1 MNFIYDI
8 LLNFNKEYY
17 EFYEWNLDDDICHI
31 RKMPIFKLTTK
42 QLTDMFNNEIQVE
55 SNFMKYI
62 YNKTEVFTKNEI
74 KTINYACLISD
85 GDNVLAVKFNKN
97 GVIISKSSLL
107 IEEEEEVTDLVLRM
121 KLKSIDYKITKIG
134 NHFQFKTR
142 KEKEIEKFIKT
153 KIKEETNLEKL
164 RYLYFDCFGKKELDR
179 DKIINRIR
187 KEIDTNWDEIY
198 LKIYNFFKL
207 LSH

>member
-8 LLNFNKEYY
+8 LLNFNKDYY
-17 EFYEWNLDDDICHI
+17 EFYEWNLNDDICHI

-55 SNFMKYI
+55 SNLMKYI
-62 YNKTEVFTKNEI
+62 YNKTEIFLKNEV
-74 KTINYACLISD
+74 KTINYACLLSD

-121 KLKSIDYKITKIG
+121 KLKPIDYKITKIG

-179 DKIINRIR
+179 DKIINRIK

>member
-74 KTINYACLISD
+74 KTINYACLLSD

-121 KLKSIDYKITKIG
+121 KLKPIDYKITKIG

-187 KEIDTNWDEIY
+187 KEVDTNWDEIY

>member
-97 GVIISKSSLL
+97 GVIISKSYLL

>member
-74 KTINYACLISD
+74 KTINYACLLSD

-121 KLKSIDYKITKIG
+121 KLKPIDYKITKIG